1 MLPQG
6 AEEIIDRA
14 FAEDVGDGDH
24 TSLSTIPG
32 DAKGAAHLIV
42 KAEGVLAGVELAQA
56 ICERMDEGLHL
67 RPLLHDGAR
76 VVPGDVAFTVNGNS
90 RSILLVER
98 VILNFMQRMSGI
110 ASLTHAFVEAIEGTK
125 CHVLDTRKTSP
136 GLRVIEKWAVRIGG
150 GMNHRMGLYDMMMI
164 KDNHADFAGGIPQ
177 AITRA
182 LAYQRER
189 GLSLPIEVETR
200 NLVEVGQVLSTGGV
214 QRIMLDNFKV
224 AALKEAVKL
233 IDAQFETE
241 ASGGITLGTART
253 YAECGVD
260 FISVGALTH
269 SAVSLD
275 MSLKAMG

>member
-1 MLPQG
+1 MLPKG
-6 AEEIIDRA
+6 TEEIIDRA

-32 DAKGAAHLIV
+32 DAKGAAHLLV
-42 KAEGVLAGVELAQA
+42 KAEGTLAGVELARA

-67 RPLLHDGAR
+67 RPLLHDGAH
-76 VVPGDVAFTVNGNS
+76 VVPGDVAFTVNGSS
-90 RSILLVER
+90 RSILQVER

-110 ASLTHAFVEAIEGTK
+110 ATITHAFVDAIGGTK

-150 GMNHRMGLYDMMMI
+150 GMNHRMGLFDMMMI

-177 AITRA
+177 AINRA

-200 NLVEVGQVLSTGGV
+200 NLIEVGQVLSTGGV
-214 QRIMLDNFKV
+214 QRIMLDNFDRGT
-224 AALKEAVKL
+224 LREAVKL
-233 IDAQFETE
+233 IAGLFETE
-241 ASGGITLGTART
+241 ASGGITLDTARS